1 MHGSSFPFHFE
12 TANAAETYAR
22 PATRPALSTS
32 AEVSDVSDIISSSV
46 PKLPRGV
53 RLHYDQVREAHVLLA
68 PERAFNVDGNAVAV
82 LQLVDGARTVADI
95 AAALAE
101 KYAADKTVIATDIGR
116 MIEDLVAKRV
126 METS

>member
-1 MHGSSFPFHFE
+1 MTELS
-12 TANAAETYAR
+12 
-22 PATRPALSTS
+22 AT
-32 AEVSDVSDIISSSV
+32 SV

-53 RLHYDQVREAHVLLA
+53 RLHFDQVREAHVLLA

-82 LQLVDGARTVADI
+82 LQLVDGTRTVDDI

-101 KYAADKTVIATDIGR
+101 KYAADKTQITTDIGR

-126 METS
+126 MELS

>member
-1 MHGSSFPFHFE
+1 MTE
-12 TANAAETYAR
+12 L
-22 PATRPALSTS
+22 PATR
-32 AEVSDVSDIISSSV
+32 I

-53 RLHYDQVREAHVLLA
+53 RLHFDQVREAHVLLA

-82 LQLVDGARTVADI
+82 LQLVDGTRTLDDI

-101 KYAADKTVIATDIGR
+101 KYAADKTIIAADIGK

-126 METS
+126 MEVA